1 MNIAI
6 TVCDIL
12 SLCGEE
18 RKNMNTLRISRKE
31 KKGVEGQKTLPMKIL
46 HLFYL
51 FSITLSNI
59 RIAPNAFGK
68 QNHFDPPPL
77 PPV

>member
-1 MNIAI
+1 
-6 TVCDIL
+6 
-12 SLCGEE
+12 
-18 RKNMNTLRISRKE
+18 MNTYHNTYIKE
-31 KKGVEGQKTLPMKIL
+31 GKERGRGQKTLPMKIL

-59 RIAPNAFGK
+59 RIAPNALGK

>member
-1 MNIAI
+1 
-6 TVCDIL
+6 
-12 SLCGEE
+12 
-18 RKNMNTLRISRKE
+18 MNTLRISRKE
-31 KKGVEGQKTLPMKIL
+31 KKGVGGQKTLPMKIL

-68 QNHFDPPPL
+68 QNHFDPPP
-77 PPV
+77 PPSRLICAWFFFLIQRTLLH

>member
-1 MNIAI
+1 
-6 TVCDIL
+6 
-12 SLCGEE
+12 
-18 RKNMNTLRISRKE
+18 MNTLRITRKE
-31 KKGVEGQKTLPMKIL
+31 KKGVGGQKTLPMKIL

-68 QNHFDPPPL
+68 QNHLDPPPSRL
-77 PPV
+77 IRACVFYLYNADFYINL